1 MARIRRSGGD
11 EAELGVGQVA
21 ARSGVAVSALHY
33 YEAQGLIRSW
43 RNAGNQRRY
52 PRGVLR
58 RVALI
63 KVAQRL
69 GLSLQA
75 IRAALAALPGSRP
88 PTAEDWERL
97 SAVWRE
103 ELDRRIDTLLK
114 LRNHLDDCI
123 GCGCLSMK
131 TCPLRNPGDRL
142 AAQGSGP
149 RLLDPG

>member
-63 KVAQRL
+63 KVAR
-69 GLSLQA
+69 SA
-75 IRAALAALPGSRP
+75 RHWRPCPGRGRP
-88 PTAEDWERL
+88 PLRTG
-97 SAVWRE
+97 SACRPYGG
-103 ELDRRIDTLLK
+103 
-114 LRNHLDDCI
+114 RNWTGASIRC
-123 GCGCLSMK
+123 
-131 TCPLRNPGDRL
+131 
-142 AAQGSGP
+142 
-149 RLLDPG
+149 

>member
-1 MARIRRSGGD
+1 MAGIRRDGED
-11 EAELGVGQVA
+11 EAQLGVGQVA

-33 YEAQGLIRSW
+33 YEAQGLISSW

-69 GLSLQA
+69 GLTLQS
-75 IRAALAALPGSRP
+75 IRQALAVLPESRP
-88 PTAEDWERL
+88 PTERDWARL
-97 SAVWRE
+97 SGVWRE

-114 LRNHLDDCI
+114 LRDHLDGCI

-131 TCPLRNPGDRL
+131 TCPLRNPGDQL
-142 AAQGSGP
+142 ATQGSGP